1 MVLGTRVTATA
12 QKATKVASGACGKAA
27 DMKLSTNG
35 QKLEFSMK
43 SPVPLA
49 AGQHVV
55 WEEKTVALA
64 FNLAADPADHSVE
77 CKCGTKTWTTKL
89 TKTGSSRLQ
98 VVMPASGSTT
108 TDVYCPKGDLSC
120 TARNWNTK
128 ADKVAEMDV
137 VCYACQSDKS
147 SCAKGT
153 PAE

>member
-1 MVLGTRVTATA
+1 MLSSSKRNRRFHAELKLLSVSAQLHVTSFTASSRSNLGWFLGRL
-12 QKATKVASGACGKAA
+12 G

-64 FNLAADPADHSVE
+64 FNLAADPADNSVE

-89 TKTGSSRLQ
+89 TKPGSSRL
-98 VVMPASGSTT
+98 
-108 TDVYCPKGDLSC
+108 
-120 TARNWNTK
+120 
-128 ADKVAEMDV
+128 
-137 VCYACQSDKS
+137 
-147 SCAKGT
+147 
-153 PAE
+153 

>member
-1 MVLGTRVTATA
+1 MLSSSKRNRRFHAELKLLSVSAQLHVTKTA
-12 QKATKVASGACGKAA
+12 QKPTKVASGACGKTG

-64 FNLAADPADHSVE
+64 FNLAADPADNSVE

-89 TKTGSSRLQ
+89 TKPGSSRL
-98 VVMPASGSTT
+98 
-108 TDVYCPKGDLSC
+108 
-120 TARNWNTK
+120 
-128 ADKVAEMDV
+128 
-137 VCYACQSDKS
+137 
-147 SCAKGT
+147 
-153 PAE
+153 